1 MEAPDLLELVLNS
14 THDAIVAVDA
24 DARVRVFNPAAE
36 RLLGRSAREVLGK
49 NVRDVIPNTRLDKV
63 LATGEAELN
72 QRQDL
77 GDITIVTNRVPM
89 KNDRGQIVGA
99 VAVFRDITEVKKLA
113 EEITNLRQVQSLLAA
128 IIDSTEDAISVVDAQ
143 GNGLLINKAYTRI
156 TGLTEADVI
165 GKPAT
170 VDIAEGESMHM
181 RVLQERQPVR
191 NVPMKVGPMKRE
203 VVVNV
208 APVIVDGELKGS
220 VGVIHDVSEIRR
232 LTEELERMRKLVN
245 RMAAK
250 YTFDDIVAKSSL
262 MRAAVDQ
269 AKRVAETS
277 VTVLLRGES
286 GTGKELFAHAI
297 HNASPRHSGPFVR
310 VNCAALPE
318 ALLESELF
326 GYAEGAFTGA
336 RKGGRRGLF
345 EEANGGTLF
354 LDEVGVM
361 NLNLQA
367 TLLRVL
373 QEKEITRVGES
384 KPVPVDVRVIG
395 ATNISLEQAVAEGRF
410 REDLYYRLN
419 VIPIFIPPLRQRKED
434 IPELV
439 AHLVR
444 KLNAEYGRSVR
455 GVDDG
460 AMEYLLSYNWPGNVR
475 ELENVLGRA
484 MINMRYQEE
493 VMKREHLP
501 SLGNDGTPAGPEGKS
516 LRPGTLKLKDLKEKW
531 EREAVLEALERYGY
545 NKVKAASSLG
555 ISVRTL
561 YNKMDYY
568 GIPYSPSP
576 SLSAT
581 VKARS

>member
-36 RLLGRSAREVLGK
+36 RILGKSAREVLGK
-49 NVRDVIPNTRLDKV
+49 HVRDVIPNTRLDKV

-72 QRQDL
+72 QQQNL

-89 KNDRGQIVGA
+89 KNDRGEIVGA
-99 VAVFRDITEVKKLA
+99 VAVFRDITEVRKLA

-181 RVLQERQPVR
+181 RVLKERQPVR

-232 LTEELERMRKLVN
+232 LSEELERMRRLVN

-250 YTFDDIVAKSSL
+250 YTFDDIVAKSPL

-269 AKRVAETS
+269 ARRVAETS

-310 VNCAALPE
+310 VNCAALPD

-455 GVDDG
+455 GVDDD

-493 VMKREHLP
+493 IMKREHLP
-501 SLGNDGTPAGPEGKS
+501 PLGNEGTPAGPEGRS
-516 LRPGTLKLKDLKEKW
+516 FRPGTLKLKDLKEKW
-531 EREAVLEALERYGY
+531 EKDAVLEALQRSGY
-545 NKVKAASSLG
+545 NKVKAASLLG

-568 GIPYSPSP
+568 GIPYSPS
-576 SLSAT
+576 SCSSAT

>member
-1 MEAPDLLELVLNS
+1 MEGPDLLELVLNS

-36 RLLGRSAREVLGK
+36 RILGRSAREVLGK
-49 NVRDVIPNTRLDKV
+49 HVRDVIPNTRLDKV
-63 LATGEAELN
+63 LSTGEAELN

-77 GDITIVTNRVPM
+77 GDITIITNRVPV
-89 KNDRGQIVGA
+89 KNDRGEIVGA

-181 RVLQERQPVR
+181 RVLKERQPVR
-191 NVPMKVGPMKRE
+191 NVPMKVGPMRRE

-250 YTFDDIVAKSSL
+250 YTFDEIVAKSSL
-262 MRAAVDQ
+262 MRAAVEQ

-326 GYAEGAFTGA
+326 GYADGAFTGA

-439 AHLVR
+439 AHLLR

-455 GVDDG
+455 GVDDD

-493 VMKREHLP
+493 IMRREHLP
-501 SLGNDGTPAGPEGKS
+501 SLGNEGAPAGPEGKS
-516 LRPGTLKLKDLKEKW
+516 PRPGTLKLKDLKERSEK
-531 EREAVLEALERYGY
+531 EAVLEALERSGY

-555 ISVRTL
+555 ISVRSL

-568 GIPYSPSP
+568 GIPYRPSSSSPR
-576 SLSAT
+576 A
-581 VKARS
+581 

>member
-1 MEAPDLLELVLNS
+1 MEGSDLLELVLNS

-36 RLLGRSAREVLGK
+36 RLLGKSAREVLGK
-49 NVRDVIPNTRLDKV
+49 HVRDVIPNTRLDKV
-63 LATGEAELN
+63 LSTGEAELN
-72 QRQDL
+72 QQQDL
-77 GDITIVTNRVPM
+77 GDITIITNRVPM
-89 KNDRGQIVGA
+89 KNDRGEIVGA

-143 GNGLLINKAYTRI
+143 GNGLLINKAYTRL

-181 RVLQERQPVR
+181 RVLKERQPVR

-262 MRAAVDQ
+262 MRAAVEQ

-439 AHLVR
+439 AHLLR

-455 GVDDG
+455 GVDDE

-493 VMKREHLP
+493 IMRREHLP
-501 SLGNDGTPAGPEGKS
+501 SLGNEGAPAGPEGKS
-516 LRPGTLKLKDLKEKW
+516 LRLGTLKLKDLKERSEK
-531 EREAVLEALERYGY
+531 EAVLEALERSGY

-561 YNKMDYY
+561 YNKMNYY
-568 GIPYSPSP
+568 GIPYRPS
-576 SLSAT
+576 SSSSRA
-581 VKARS
+581 

>member
-1 MEAPDLLELVLNS
+1 MEGWNLLELILNS
-14 THDAIVAVDA
+14 THDAIVAIDA

-36 RLLGRSAREVLGK
+36 KLLGKPSCEVLGK
-49 NVRDVIPNTRLDKV
+49 HVRDVIPNTRLDRV
-63 LATGEAELN
+63 LLTGETELN
-72 QRQDL
+72 RRQDL
-77 GDITIVTNRVPM
+77 GETAIITNRAPVR
-89 KNDRGQIVGA
+89 NERGEVVGA
-99 VAVFRDITEVKKLA
+99 VAVFRDITEVRKLA
-113 EEITNLRQVQSLLAA
+113 EEITNLKQVQSLLAA

-143 GNGLLINKAYTRI
+143 GNGLLINRAYTRI

-181 RVLQERQPVR
+181 RVLKERQPVR
-191 NVPMKVGPMKRE
+191 NVPMKVGPMRRE

-232 LTEELERMRKLVN
+232 LTEELEKMRKLVN

-250 YTFDDIVAKSSL
+250 YTFDEIVARSPL

-269 AKRVAETS
+269 ARRVAETP

-297 HNASPRHSGPFVR
+297 HNSSPRHSGPFVR

-318 ALLESELF
+318 SLLESELF
-326 GYAEGAFTGA
+326 GYADGAFTGA
-336 RKGGRRGLF
+336 RRGGRRGLF
-345 EEANGGTLF
+345 EEADGGTLF

-395 ATNISLEQAVAEGRF
+395 ATNVSLEQAVADGRF

-434 IPELV
+434 IPDLV
-439 AHLVR
+439 AHLLR

-455 GVDDG
+455 GVDDE
-460 AMEYLLSYNWPGNVR
+460 AMEYFLSYNWPGNVR

-493 VMKREHLP
+493 TMKREHLP
-501 SLGNDGTPAGPEGKS
+501 ALGNEDPPSRPEGRS
-516 LRPGTLKLKDLKEKW
+516 LRAGSFTLKAVRETS
-531 EREAVLEALERYGY
+531 EREAIVSALEKCSYS
-545 NKVKAASSLG
+545 KVRAASALG

-568 GIPYSPSP
+568 GIPYRVPSVRP
-576 SLSAT
+576 
-581 VKARS
+581 